1 VQQAIRTYIRITTYI
16 EHAAHG
22 TGRGTVHS
30 AASRPTQK
38 DRTRASHRIEL
49 KQIITQS
56 AQKHRKILILISSSK
71 GQQCHIAYGRILTQ
85 DILHASS

>member
-1 VQQAIRTYIRITTYI
+1 MQHTVPAGELFILQLAGLPKEWRIG
-16 EHAAHG
+16 A
-22 TGRGTVHS
+22 
-30 AASRPTQK
+30 
-38 DRTRASHRIEL
+38 RASHRIEL

-56 AQKHRKILILISSSK
+56 AQKQRKILILISSSK